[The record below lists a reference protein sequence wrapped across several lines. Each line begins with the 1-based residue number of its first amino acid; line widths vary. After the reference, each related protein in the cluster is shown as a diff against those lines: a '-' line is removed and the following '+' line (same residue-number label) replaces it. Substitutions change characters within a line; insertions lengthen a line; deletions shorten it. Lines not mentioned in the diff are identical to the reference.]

1 MSILQTLLKAVV
13 DSAQLTATPPSDER
27 KKHYQ
32 SNNQNRNLRY
42 IGNVE
47 GAQGVVNVHV
57 RRIQDH
63 YQNIFRIS
71 GIIKTPA
78 GQWPFEV
85 DGHSGYG
92 KLHDETIINMDLSEQ
107 SCAITINPYDRPA
120 PTYHFQRT

>member
-1 MSILQTLLKAVV
+1 MNILQTILKAVV

-27 KKHYQ
+27 ESLYQ
-32 SNNQNRNLRY
+32 PHNQNRDLRY

-57 RRIQDH
+57 RRIQNH
-63 YQNIFRIS
+63 YQNVFWIS
-71 GIIKTPA
+71 GVIKTPA